1 MTSTPT
7 DTTRAFPVAGKPL
20 GRDEAF
26 RPLTVSVRA
35 AGQILGIGLTKTWEL
50 IGRGDLKTVRIGR
63 RRLVLYQSIEAL
75 ATPPN
80 QGGDDGD

>member
-1 MTSTPT
+1 MKPTSINAI
-7 DTTRAFPVAGKPL
+7 RAIPVAARSVR
-20 GRDEAF
+20 RDEPL

-63 RRLVLYQSIEAL
+63 RRLVVYGSIEAL
-75 ATPPN
+75 ATPAD
-80 QGGDDGD
+80 QGGNDDQ